1 MQVSVFIKL
10 LSALPRPELSSPLQS
25 AMGCLTAA
33 VTLPFNP
40 VKLIMLIGWVYLCL
54 YLVQRVQFGLL
65 VPKNY
70 KAIANLATLIAGP
83 IVLGGLIVIDSV
95 RKSAASG
102 RTLIETLK
110 TQIETLIEK
119 IRSVRFAGAK
129 EDSAIML
136 LDSSGR
142 SIHEIYSHGRSKSR
156 DSKILDLT
164 KQVVF
169 DALRDEAS
177 DILIDPK
184 DISTYTIR
192 FRVDGALRIVDE
204 MKANTCQAVINSIKA
219 VSGMDISERRRPQD
233 GAFTAKT
240 ADGTA
245 SFRVA
250 SAGAVS
256 GEKLSVRIL
265 NRKAGTYTLTNVG
278 FSQKQQ
284 KIIAESISKPSGMLL
299 LCGPTGSGK
308 TTTLYATLNELDFFT
323 RNVITVEDPIECV
336 LPNCSQI
343 EINPKADI
351 TFANSLRSILR
362 QDPDVICVGEIRDEE
377 TASIALRAA
386 QTGHLVLATIHSNS
400 NASALV
406 RLMDL
411 GISTLLISS
420 GLRLLL
426 SQRLLRKLCDK
437 CKIRAQLTPTQ
448 IHEFHK
454 QQINYT
460 NIFQAKGCDACYG
473 TGYRGRTAICDIWL
487 FDDKLKEAVAH
498 NESLL
503 TEMRNEGDKKGRSS
517 LQKEGLKKVV
527 DGITSLEE
535 LKRVVG

>member
-1 MQVSVFIKL
+1 MQISAFTKF
-10 LSALPRPELSSPLQS
+10 LSALPHPQLPQPLQ
-25 AMGCLTAA
+25 T
-33 VTLPFNP
+33 VTLPFSP
-40 VKLIMLIGWVYLCL
+40 VKLILLIGWVYLCL

-65 VPKNY
+65 VPKNR
-70 KAIANLATLIAGP
+70 KAIVNLATLITGP
-83 IVLGGLIVIDSV
+83 VVLVVLLMIDVV

-102 RTLIETLK
+102 RTFVETLRE
-110 TQIETLIEK
+110 QIQALIEK
-119 IRSVRFAGAK
+119 MRSLPFAKAK
-129 EDSAIML
+129 KDSTIML

-142 SIHEIYSHGRSKSR
+142 SIHEIYSHGQSKR
-156 DSKILDLT
+156 HDSKILDLT
-164 KQVVF
+164 KRVIF
-169 DALRDEAS
+169 DALSDDAS

-184 DISTYTIR
+184 DISMYTIR
-192 FRVDGALRIVDE
+192 FRVDGVLRTVDKVE
-204 MKANTCQAVINSIKA
+204 ANTCQAVINSIKA

-240 ADGTA
+240 AEWSA

-256 GEKLSVRIL
+256 GEKLSIRIL
-265 NRKAGTYTLTNVG
+265 NRNAGMFTLAIAG

-284 KIIAESISKPSGMLL
+284 KIITEAISKPSGMLL
-299 LCGPTGSGK
+299 MCGPTGSGK
-308 TTTLYATLNELDFFT
+308 TTTLYALLNEIDFFT
-323 RNVITVEDPIECV
+323 RNVITIEDPIECV

-377 TASIALRAA
+377 TASIALRAS

-411 GISTLLISS
+411 GVSPLLISS
-420 GLRLLL
+420 GLSLAL

-437 CKIRAQLTPTQ
+437 CKVPAQLTPSQ
-448 IHEFHK
+448 IHDFQRQK
-454 QQINYT
+454 VNYT
-460 NIFQAKGCDACYG
+460 NIFQAQGCDACYG

-487 FDDKLKEAVAH
+487 FDDKLKAAVAH
-498 NESLL
+498 NEPLID
-503 TEMRNEGDKKGRSS
+503 EMRKEGDKKGRSN
-517 LQKEGLKKVV
+517 LQKQGLKKVV
-527 DGITSLEE
+527 SGITSLEE